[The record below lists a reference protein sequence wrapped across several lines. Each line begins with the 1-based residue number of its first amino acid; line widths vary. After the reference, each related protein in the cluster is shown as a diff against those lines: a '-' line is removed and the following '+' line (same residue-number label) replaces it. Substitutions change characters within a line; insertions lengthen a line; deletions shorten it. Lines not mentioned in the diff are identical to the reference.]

1 MTVRTAPLAHLSIDD
16 VTLAL
21 SSADPTPGGGS
32 AAAIAAALGASLT
45 AMVAR
50 LSLGRPR
57 YAEHAALHADVLTA
71 AHQARRLFLQLADA
85 DASAYAAYR
94 SARQMPHATDAEAA
108 ARDAASRVAARQ
120 AASVPLAVVQECHR
134 QVEFVER
141 LAGRSNASAASDLG
155 VATLLLECAARG
167 AAANALVNLA
177 AVGDEAFAVAVTNEV
192 EERLRYIHG
201 AAARTHEQVGLG
213 ASSTARP
220 A

>member
-32 AAAIAAALGASLT
+32 AAAIAAALGASLL

-57 YAEHAALHADVLTA
+57 YAEHAALHAEALA
-71 AHQARRLFLQLADA
+71 AADGARRHFLELADA

-94 SARQMPHATDAEAA
+94 SARQMPHATDEEAV
-108 ARDAASRVAARQ
+108 ARDAASRLAARQ

-141 LAGRSNASAASDLG
+141 LAGHSNASASSDLG
-155 VATLLLECAARG
+155 VASLLLECAARG
-167 AAANALVNLA
+167 AAANVLVNVA
-177 AVGDEAFAVAVTNEV
+177 AVGDEVYAVAVTSEV
-192 EERLRYIHG
+192 EERLRHIHD
-201 AAARTHEQVGLG
+201 AAARTHEQVGPG
-213 ASSTARP
+213 ASSAATP